1 MSNANVTSRALD
13 FDLSD
18 LKALGPEFIS
28 HLNAVREAYPVF
40 WSDIQKGWFVTRYA
54 DVAEGFSGKLPLSNV
69 RLDKVA
75 FAAIPENEWATRIP
89 LLTSGTP
96 TFANMTDPPYHSKL
110 RRPMNAAFG
119 AASIQKLQT
128 FVKSRLQQLLDDAQ
142 SRGRFEFIEAI
153 ARPLTGSV
161 IMKLMGMPD
170 NVLDNLGDW
179 ANSIVSAIGTPNP
192 SVALL
197 EDGERAMREMD
208 TVFMEEIERRKTQP
222 QADFLTVLA
231 DASRPADG
239 LTHAELL
246 GTCVNTL
253 LAGHESTASTMAMGV
268 AALAEHPDQVR
279 YMLQHPE
286 RKAQTVE
293 ELSRFVAMS
302 ASQTRVALGDFAWHG
317 ANIRKGDVVYLW
329 QAAAHRDP
337 RVFKDPDTL
346 DLSREIKENLVFGRG
361 IHHCVGHFLAK
372 LQLAEFFPAMFE
384 RFDVEVL
391 DHPLDYSGGYAFR
404 TLSKLN
410 LRVKPASDRRS
421 AA

>member
-1 MSNANVTSRALD
+1 MNKASLTSRELD

-18 LKALGPEFIS
+18 LTALGPDFIA
-28 HLNAVREAYPVF
+28 HLSAIREAYPVF
-40 WSDIQKGWFVTRYA
+40 WSEIQQGWFVTRYG
-54 DVAEGFSGKLPLSNV
+54 DVAEGFGGKLPLSNV

-75 FAAIPENEWATRIP
+75 FAAIPENEWVTRIP
-89 LLTSGTP
+89 LLTSATP
-96 TFANMTDPPYHSKL
+96 TFANMTDPPYHTKL

-119 AASIQKLQT
+119 SASIQKLQG
-128 FVKSRLQQLLDDAQ
+128 FVKSRLQQLLDEAAARE
-142 SRGRFEFIEAI
+142 SFEFIETI

-170 NVLDNLGDW
+170 PVLGKLGDW
-179 ANSIVSAIGTPNP
+179 ANTIVAAIGTPSP

-208 TVFMEEIERRKTQP
+208 QVFMEELEQRKTQP
-222 QADFLTVLA
+222 REDFLTVLA
-231 DASRPADG
+231 EASKPADG

-302 ASQTRVALGDFAWHG
+302 ACQTRVASADFQWHG
-317 ANIRKGDVVYLW
+317 AEIRQGDIVYLW

-337 RVFKDPDTL
+337 RVFDNPDTL
-346 DLSREIKENLVFGRG
+346 DLSRDIKESLVFGRG
-361 IHHCVGHFLAK
+361 IHHCVGHLLAK
-372 LQLAEFFPAMFE
+372 LQLGEFFPAMFE

-391 DHPLDYSGGYAFR
+391 DHPLLYSGGYAFR

-410 LRVKPASDRRS
+410 VRVKPASRRRS

>member
-1 MSNANVTSRALD
+1 MGDANVTSRVLD

-18 LKALGPEFIS
+18 LEAIGPDLIS
-28 HLNAVREAYPVF
+28 HLNAIREASAVF

-54 DVAEGFSGKLPLSNV
+54 DVSEGFTGKLPLSNV

-75 FAAIPENEWATRIP
+75 FAAIPEREWSTRIP

-119 AASIQKLQT
+119 AANIQKLQT
-128 FVKSRLQQLLDDAQ
+128 FVKSRLQLLLDEAEA
-142 SRGRFEFIEAI
+142 RGRFEFIEAI

-170 NVLDNLGDW
+170 HVLDKLGDW
-179 ANSIVSAIGTPNP
+179 ANTIVSAIGTPNP

-208 TVFMEEIERRKTQP
+208 TVFMQEIERRKTLP
-222 QADFLTVLA
+222 QSDFLTVLA
-231 DASRPADG
+231 DASKPADG
-239 LTHAELL
+239 LTHPELL

-293 ELSRFVAMS
+293 EISRFVAMS
-302 ASQTRVALGDFAWHG
+302 ASQTRVASADFQWHD
-317 ANIRKGDVVYLW
+317 ANIRKGDIVYLW
-329 QAAAHRDP
+329 MGASHRDP
-337 RVFKDPDTL
+337 RVFNNPDVL
-346 DLSREIKENLVFGRG
+346 DLSRDAKENLVFGRG

-372 LQLAEFFPAMFE
+372 LQLGEFFPAMFE

-391 DHPLDYSGGYAFR
+391 DHPLNYSGGYAFR
-404 TLSKLN
+404 TLSTLN
-410 LRVKPASDRRS
+410 VRVKPASHRRS